1 MKGKQTVKNQR
12 AVLQAKTLKNTS
24 NDGVKFSPQRAFVRR
39 RNLEVKI
46 PNLPWSSPRT
56 RCQKPRLQGRKRQQL
71 FLTFRGRKSRCHA
84 VSRLT
89 VRIQAALK
97 LQRQL
102 VGVVAA
108 DPRFVRALEKEG
120 IYSEATA
127 FLFCYQ
133 LCFRSSHL
141 WMKNDETTRA
151 PLTCSQDELA
161 VLGHLDGGGH
171 SWHFKVLDELNP
183 ALDVCKGTFCFCFLN
198 CHDVI
203 LSQFTILWDFT
214 QNIFIEFSHNQPK
227 SSAHKVYIQSAR
239 LLWHLKHIKINL
251 PTSFF
256 CSCLFFRSDSH
267 CNDG

>member
-1 MKGKQTVKNQR
+1 MV
-12 AVLQAKTLKNTS
+12 S
-24 NDGVKFSPQRAFVRR
+24 NLVHREHFAEEK
-39 RNLEVKI
+39 LCVKI
-46 PNLPWSSPRT
+46 PNLPLSSPRT

-71 FLTFRGRKSRCHA
+71 FLTFSGRKSRCHA

-97 LQRQL
+97 LQWQL

-120 IYSEATA
+120 IYSDTTA

-133 LCFRSSHL
+133 LCFRSSHP
-141 WMKNDETTRA
+141 WMENDETTRA
-151 PLTCSQDELA
+151 PLTRSQDELA

-183 ALDVCKGTFCFCFLN
+183 ALDVCRGTFWFCFFKLPWS
-198 CHDVI
+198 H
-203 LSQFTILWDFT
+203 
-214 QNIFIEFSHNQPK
+214 IEPIYNTVRYYLHNQPK
-227 SSAHKVYIQSAR
+227 SSAHKASLQSTH
-239 LLWHLKHIKINL
+239 LLWHLKHVKINL

>member
-24 NDGVKFSPQRAFVRR
+24 NDGVKFSPQRAFVQR

-71 FLTFRGRKSRCHA
+71 FLTFSGRKSRCHA

-89 VRIQAALK
+89 VRVQAALK
-97 LQRQL
+97 LQWQL

-141 WMKNDETTRA
+141 WMENEETAKGSTYLQPGRTGR
-151 PLTCSQDELA
+151 PWTPWWRWPQLA
-161 VLGHLDGGGH
+161 FQSPGWAQSCAGCLQRNVL
-171 SWHFKVLDELNP
+171 V
-183 ALDVCKGTFCFCFLN
+183 
-198 CHDVI
+198 
-203 LSQFTILWDFT
+203 
-214 QNIFIEFSHNQPK
+214 
-227 SSAHKVYIQSAR
+227 
-239 LLWHLKHIKINL
+239 
-251 PTSFF
+251 
-256 CSCLFFRSDSH
+256 LFF
-267 CNDG
+267 